1 MYSTCIHCD
10 RSLGRNE
17 VIEAFPVGGRL
28 AFDADKG
35 RLWVVCPISRR
46 WNQTPLAERWEAVEE
61 CEKAFRRLRTRVHS
75 DEIGAA
81 QHPGGL
87 ALIRIGDPLPFEF
100 ATWRYG
106 EAMRHRMKRWG
117 FYTVVGGAAGTL
129 IVLSG
134 AVSGFAA
141 GMILGQGWS
150 VFHTL
155 DTLLTRVTI
164 PLPEG
169 KVLRVKPH
177 NVDLLNPTGDAEF
190 GLRVKHGGGE
200 IHLLDRD
207 ARRAASKVL
216 PVINRFG
223 ARQGTVKTAVAQM
236 AEVGGAEAFLHE
248 TWGRARPRPGSGIR
262 WVMSQDMK
270 GGAFMSLPGP
280 TLLGLEMALQEEQ
293 ERRALLGELAELKAA
308 WREAE
313 AIAQISDDLLIPR
326 SIEDQLDALRG
337 EEGSD

>member
-10 RSLGRNE
+10 RALGRNE

-28 AFDADKG
+28 AFDSDKG
-35 RLWVVCPISRR
+35 RLWVVCPYCRR
-46 WNQTPLAERWEAVEE
+46 WNLTPLEERWEAVEE
-61 CEKAFRRLRTRVHS
+61 CEKAFRKLRTRVHS

-81 QHPGGL
+81 QHPEGL
-87 ALIRIGDPLPFEF
+87 RLIRIGDPLPVEF

-106 EAMRHRMKRWG
+106 EAMRHRLKRWG
-117 FYTVVGGAAGTL
+117 FYSVVGGTAGTL

-150 VFHTL
+150 VFHSL
-155 DTLLTRVTI
+155 DRLLTRVTI

-169 KVLRVKPH
+169 KFLKVKPH
-177 NVDLLNPTGDAEF
+177 KVDLLNPTGESAF
-190 GLRVKHGGGE
+190 GLRVHHSGGE
-200 IHLLDRD
+200 IHLLGQD

-223 ARQGTVKTAVAQM
+223 ARQGTVKTAVTQM
-236 AEVGGAEAFLHE
+236 AEVGGAEAFLDE
-248 TWGRARPRPGSGIR
+248 TWGKARPRPGSGIR
-262 WVMSQDMK
+262 WVMSRDMK
-270 GGAFMSLPGP
+270 GGSFLSLPGP
-280 TLLGLEMALQEEQ
+280 TRLGLEMALQEEQ

-313 AIAQISDDLLIPR
+313 AIAQISDDLLLPGGIQ
-326 SIEDQLDALRG
+326 DKLDAMRA